1 MDLIRR
7 LKVNQLRLINS
18 IYKSGQLN
26 LAANS
31 LSISQPAAS
40 RILSEIEQVIDVR
53 LFNRSPKGMTPTLI
67 GKMVCERAH
76 SFIMDIDD
84 MSREITEFKQGL
96 GGRVTLGAVTGA
108 AVTAIIPAI
117 TNLKSIVPHA
127 EVCVSIDSSPTLLEA
142 LHAGKHDF
150 VLARISSDV
159 NTQELDILPAGNE
172 RVGLIVNKKHPL
184 AGVKNIEVHDFY
196 GYEWVLPR
204 TGSPMRAAID
214 QAIFYHNVIPR
225 PNIIEATSLLI
236 SMPIILNS
244 TVISAV
250 STEVADL
257 LTGGQ
262 LGDNI
267 VVLNFKEP
275 IMLPPYYLLKLKSR
289 RLSPIA
295 KRFKDLVLETLD
307 QTKTEY

>member
-1 MDLIRR
+1 MDLVRR
-7 LKVNQLRLINS
+7 LKINQLRLLNS

-31 LSISQPAAS
+31 LSITQPAAS

-67 GKMVCERAH
+67 GKVVCERAH

-96 GGRVTLGAVTGA
+96 GGQVSVGAVTGA

-117 TNLKSIVPHA
+117 TNLKSIVPSA
-127 EVCVSIDSSPTLLEA
+127 ELHVSIDSSPILLES
-142 LHAGKHDF
+142 LHTGKYDF
-150 VLARISSDV
+150 VLARISSDA
-159 NTQELDILPAGNE
+159 NTRELDILPAGNE
-172 RVGLIVNKKHPL
+172 GVGFIVNKKHPL
-184 AGVKNIEVHDFY
+184 AGVKNIEVHDLS
-196 GYEWVLPR
+196 GYEWVLPSID
-204 TGSPMRAAID
+204 SPMRAAIN
-214 QAIFYHNVIPR
+214 QAVFYNNVIPL
-225 PNIIEATSLLI
+225 PNIIEATSLLVSI
-236 SMPIILNS
+236 PMIFNS
-244 TVISAV
+244 NAISAV

-262 LGDNI
+262 LGENI
-267 VVLNFKEP
+267 AVLNFKKP

-295 KRFKDLVLETLD
+295 ARFKDLVLEALN
-307 QTKTEY
+307 QTKAED

>member
-1 MDLIRR
+1 MDLVRC
-7 LKVNQLRLINS
+7 LKINQLRLLNS

-31 LSISQPAAS
+31 LSITQPAAS

-53 LFNRSPKGMTPTLI
+53 LFNRSSKGMTPTLI
-67 GKMVCERAH
+67 GKLVCERAH

-96 GGRVTLGAVTGA
+96 GGQVAVGAVTGA

-117 TNLKSIVPHA
+117 TNLKSIVPSA

-142 LHAGKHDF
+142 LHTGKHDF
-150 VLARISSDV
+150 VLARISGDV
-159 NTQELDILPAGNE
+159 NTQKLDILPAGNE
-172 RVGLIVNKKHPL
+172 GIWLIVNKKHPL
-184 AGVKNIEVHDFY
+184 AGVKNIEVHDLR
-196 GYEWVLPR
+196 GYEWVLPSID
-204 TGSPMRAAID
+204 SPMRAAID
-214 QAIFYHNVIPR
+214 QAIFYNNIISR
-225 PNIIEATSLLI
+225 PNIIEATSLLVSI
-236 SMPIILNS
+236 PMIFNS
-244 TVISAV
+244 AVISAV

-257 LTGGQ
+257 LTEGQ
-262 LGDNI
+262 LGENI
-267 VVLNFKEP
+267 TVLNLKKT

-295 KRFKDLVLETLD
+295 ARFKDLVLEALN